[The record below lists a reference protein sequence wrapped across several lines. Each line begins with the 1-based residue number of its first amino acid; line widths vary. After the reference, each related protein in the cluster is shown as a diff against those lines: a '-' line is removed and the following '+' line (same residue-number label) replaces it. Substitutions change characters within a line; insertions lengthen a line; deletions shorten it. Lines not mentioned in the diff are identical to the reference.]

1 METQVGDSET
11 FFFFFEHQ
19 QIQAHSA
26 GIHCEICEACRHA
39 NADGGREQVFET
51 DALL

>member
-1 METQVGDSET
+1 MEAEVGDSEAVS
-11 FFFFFEHQ
+11 FEHQ
-19 QIQAHSA
+19 HIQAHSA